1 MSFYAFHSEQYQ
13 NRIIIRCQ
21 PGYHPFIFC
30 RLECCK
36 GPKIPLESLHFLP
49 DKV

>member
-30 RLECCK
+30 RYQRTGLEA
-36 GPKIPLESLHFLP
+36 
-49 DKV
+49 

>member
-30 RLECCK
+30 REIKELAWRH
-36 GPKIPLESLHFLP
+36 ES
-49 DKV
+49 